1 MKGLGQIPTVD
12 PHDLRTILN
21 VQRECPSGSI
31 DALIYSRLC
40 KPGADVVAGHLRA
53 SLMGILLQ
61 SIPELA
67 EFVQDGEPSDALVLA
82 FALVP
87 MEHGKALHAHKLMKY
102 LPKGHPR

>member
-1 MKGLGQIPTVD
+1 
-12 PHDLRTILN
+12 
-21 VQRECPSGSI
+21 
-31 DALIYSRLC
+31 
-40 KPGADVVAGHLRA
+40 
-53 SLMGILLQ
+53 MGILLQ